1 MRLLALSLTF
11 AAWLMPG
18 IPAQAETACPDT
30 LDFNFRALGE
40 EREVNLC
47 EAYRGKVVL
56 VVNTASPP
64 PVVAATPTSTTA

>member
-1 MRLLALSLTF
+1 MRLLALFLTF

-18 IPAQAETACPDT
+18 IPAQAESACPDT

-56 VVNTASPP
+56 VVNTASP
-64 PVVAATPTSTTA
+64 VVAATPTSTTA